1 MVRFCSTSL
10 VSLSLVGCR
19 AITALELKCPILE
32 KVCLD
37 GCDHIE
43 SASFVPV
50 ALQSLNLG
58 ICPKLSTLGI
68 EALHMVV
75 LELKGCG
82 VLSDAYINCPLLT
95 SLDASFCSQLK
106 DDCLSAT
113 TTSCP
118 LIESLI
124 LMSCQS
130 IGPDGLYSLRSLQNL
145 TMLDLSYTFLTNLE
159 PVFESCLQLKV
170 LKLQACKYLTN
181 TSLESLYKKGSL
193 PALQEL
199 DLSYGTLCQSA
210 IEELLAYCTHLTHVS
225 LNGCGNMHD
234 LNWGASGC
242 QPFESPSVY
251 NSCGIF
257 PHENIHESIDQ
268 PNRLLQNLNCV
279 GCPNIRK
286 VFIPPQARCF
296 HLSSLN
302 LSLSANLKEVDVACF
317 NLCFLNLSN
326 CCSLETLKLDCPK
339 LTSLFLQSCNI
350 DEEGVESAITQ
361 CGMLET
367 LDVRFCPKICS
378 TSMGS
383 LRAACPSLKRI
394 FSSLTTS

>member
-1 MVRFCSTSL
+1 M
-10 VSLSLVGCR
+10 
-19 AITALELKCPILE
+19 
-32 KVCLD
+32 
-37 GCDHIE
+37 
-43 SASFVPV
+43 
-50 ALQSLNLG
+50 
-58 ICPKLSTLGI
+58 
-68 EALHMVV
+68 
-75 LELKGCG
+75 
-82 VLSDAYINCPLLT
+82 
-95 SLDASFCSQLK
+95 
-106 DDCLSAT
+106 
-113 TTSCP
+113 
-118 LIESLI
+118 
-124 LMSCQS
+124 
-130 IGPDGLYSLRSLQNL
+130 
-145 TMLDLSYTFLTNLE
+145 
-159 PVFESCLQLKV
+159 

-234 LNWGASGC
+234 LNWGSSGC

-317 NLCFLNLSN
+317 NLCFLNLRYAHCFSWFVWGYF
-326 CCSLETLKLDCPK
+326 S
-339 LTSLFLQSCNI
+339 FL
-350 DEEGVESAITQ
+350 
-361 CGMLET
+361 
-367 LDVRFCPKICS
+367 
-378 TSMGS
+378 
-383 LRAACPSLKRI
+383 
-394 FSSLTTS
+394 SSLVC